1 MRIRRS
7 VTRVFAAMV
16 LPAVCGAVTAYFG
29 YYAVWGT
36 RGVVALEDAQAELGV
51 RQEQLAQL
59 QSERRR
65 LQHRIELMKL
75 GQVDLD
81 LVEELARSEL
91 MDGAPGQV
99 AVPRKPPRQ

>member
-29 YYAVWGT
+29 YYAIWGE
-36 RGVVALEDAQAELGV
+36 RGVLALENAQAELGV

-59 QSERRR
+59 RGERIR
-65 LQHRIELMKL
+65 LQHRISLMKP
-75 GQVDLD
+75 GQVDPD
-81 LVEELARSEL
+81 LVEELARAEL
-91 MDGAPGQV
+91 MDGQPGEV
-99 AVPRKPPRQ
+99 AVPRKDR